1 MDVVTLRLTL
11 AVVSGVLLVLFYVA
25 AYRPTRAPFSGW
37 WTVSL
42 MLFVL
47 GSLCYLGNG
56 TDAQAVLNPLGN
68 GFGVAGTEAAW
79 YGARSLHVHAPRWPW
94 LLPAPLVAVAAGAVD
109 HPGSDVWAG
118 GFVYLLLM
126 TVFFG
131 LACAELAVAIHRD
144 PEQASLTRA
153 LGIVSGVLAAFYA
166 GRALTFEAGGPD
178 SVLFRDGFGS
188 APTTLL
194 LIVLLV
200 TVSFSM
206 SSLSTQQR
214 LGDLRRRATYDGLTG
229 LLRGQEFRARAPR
242 EVAALIA
249 ARQPAMLAMADL
261 DHFKKIN
268 DQLGHAAGD
277 MALRAFGRAV
287 RSTLGPDAL
296 CGRLG
301 GEEFAL
307 LFPARNLADA
317 ERILATMTAT
327 FQRSVR
333 LSDGRI
339 PTVSIGLVPIMPG
352 VSVQE
357 LLARADNALYRAKD
371 GGRSRVVRG

>member
-1 MDVVTLRLTL
+1 MDVGTLRSTL
-11 AVVSGVLLVLFYVA
+11 AVVAGVLLALFYLA
-25 AYRPTRAPFSGW
+25 SYRPTRAPFSGW

-42 MLFVL
+42 LLFLL
-47 GSLCYLGNG
+47 GSLCYLGND

-68 GFGVAGTEAAW
+68 GVGIAGTEAAW
-79 YGARSLHVHAPRWPW
+79 YGARSLHTRTESWR
-94 LLPAPLVAVAAGAVD
+94 LLVPAPLVAVAATAAD
-109 HPGSDVWAG
+109 HPDTDVWAG
-118 GFVYLLLM
+118 GFIYLLLM

-131 LACAELAVAIHRD
+131 LACAELAVAARRD
-144 PEQASLTRA
+144 PEQAPLIRSLGFT
-153 LGIVSGVLAAFYA
+153 SGLLAIFYA
-166 GRALTFEAGGPD
+166 GRTIAFEAVGSD
-178 SVLFRDGFGS
+178 HALFRHGFGS

-214 LGDLRRRATYDGLTG
+214 LGDLRRRAAYDGLTG
-229 LLRGQEFRARAPR
+229 LLRAQEFRARAPR
-242 EVAALIA
+242 ELAAFRA
-249 ARQPAMLAMADL
+249 ARQPAVLAMADL

-268 DQLGHAAGD
+268 DELGHAAGD
-277 MALRAFGRAV
+277 MALRAFGRAA

-307 LFPARNLADA
+307 LFQAPDPEEA
-317 ERILATMTAT
+317 ERVLERMTAT

-339 PTVSIGLVPIMPG
+339 PTVSIGLVPVLPG

-357 LLARADNALYRAKD
+357 LLARADHALYRAKD

>member
-1 MDVVTLRLTL
+1 MDVVTLRSTL

-42 MLFVL
+42 LLFVL
-47 GSLCYLGNG
+47 GSLCYLANG
-56 TDAQAVLNPLGN
+56 TGGQAVLNPLGN
-68 GFGVAGTEAAW
+68 GFGIAGTEAAW
-79 YGARSLHVHAPRWPW
+79 YGARSLHTRAEPWPW
-94 LLPAPLVAVAAGAVD
+94 LLPAPLIAVVAGAVD

-131 LACAELAVAIHRD
+131 LACAELVLTVRRD
-144 PEQASLTRA
+144 PEQASLIRA
-153 LGIVSGVLAAFYA
+153 LALASGVLAVFYA
-166 GRALTFEAGGPD
+166 GRTLVFEAVGPGNA
-178 SVLFRDGFGS
+178 LFRHGFGS

-194 LIVLLV
+194 QIVLLV

-229 LLRGQEFRARAPR
+229 LLRAQEFRARAPQ
-242 EVAALIA
+242 EVAAFIA
-249 ARQPAMLAMADL
+249 ARRPAMLAMADL

-307 LFPARNLADA
+307 LFQAPDPEEA
-317 ERILATMTAT
+317 ERILETMTGT
-327 FQRSVR
+327 FQRSIR

-339 PTVSIGLVPIMPG
+339 PTVSIGLVPVTPG

-357 LLARADNALYRAKD
+357 LLARADSALYRAKD

>member
-1 MDVVTLRLTL
+1 MDVVTLRSTL
-11 AVVSGVLLVLFYVA
+11 AVIAGVLLALFYLA
-25 AYRPTRAPFSGW
+25 AYRSTRAPFSGW
-37 WTVSL
+37 WTLSL
-42 MLFVL
+42 LLFML

-56 TDAQAVLNPLGN
+56 TGAQPVLNPLGN
-68 GFGVAGTEAAW
+68 GIGVAGAEAAW
-79 YGARSLHVHAPRWPW
+79 YGARSLHTRTESWRW
-94 LLPAPLVAVAAGAVD
+94 LLPAPLVAVAAGALD
-109 HPGSDVWAG
+109 DPGSDVWAG

-131 LACAELAVAIHRD
+131 LASAELTVAARRD
-144 PEQASLTRA
+144 PEQAPLVRSLG
-153 LGIVSGVLAAFYA
+153 LISGLLAVFYA
-166 GRALTFEAGGPD
+166 GRTVVFEAVGPD
-178 SVLFRDGFGS
+178 NDLFRDGFGS
-188 APTTLL
+188 GPTTLL
-194 LIVLLV
+194 LIVLMV

-229 LLRGQEFRARAPR
+229 LLRAQEFRVRAPR
-242 EVAALIA
+242 EVAAFVA

-261 DHFKKIN
+261 DHFKRIN

-277 MALRAFGRAV
+277 MALRAFGRAA
-287 RSTLGPDAL
+287 RSTLGPQAL

-307 LFPARNLADA
+307 LFPAPDLEEA
-317 ERILATMTAT
+317 ERILETMTAT

-339 PTVSIGLVPIMPG
+339 PTVSIGLVPVTPG
-352 VSVQE
+352 ASVPD
-357 LLARADNALYRAKD
+357 LLARADHALYRAKN